1 MQGHK
6 RYVYGLQIVIV
17 ARSLRSLEKILSNLI
32 TDPTRSQIRNMSP
45 PCRMT
50 NARAI
55 GFRLGYSFRASTV
68 SEGRGEVCHN
78 PTVWHIGIFKY
89 SHQPEETEVFILLPT
104 DKCLQFTDSSR
115 K

>member
-1 MQGHK
+1 MQGNL

-17 ARSLRSLEKILSNLI
+17 ARSLRSLVKILSNLT

-55 GFRLGYSFRASTV
+55 GFRIGYSFGASTA

-78 PTVWHIGIFKY
+78 STVWHMGTLKY
-89 SHQPEETEVFILLPT
+89 SHQSTDTEVFILLPT
-104 DKCLQFTDSSR
+104 DKSFQFINSFT
-115 K
+115 